1 MVFECNSP
9 QTRLDGQVGVR
20 EEFKVLESAWVQI
33 PLSSC
38 VNQSSDL
45 NEYMIVTL
53 ITRGGCMLVKV
64 HKMDD
69 WSQAID

>member
-1 MVFECNSP
+1 MVFERNSP

-20 EEFKVLESAWVQI
+20 EQFKVLESAWVQI

-45 NEYMIVTL
+45 NDYMIVTL
-53 ITRGGCMLVKV
+53 ITTGGCMLVKL

>member
-1 MVFECNSP
+1 MVFERNSP

-53 ITRGGCMLVKV
+53 ITIGGCMLVKV
-64 HKMDD
+64 QKMDD
-69 WSQAID
+69 WSQALD